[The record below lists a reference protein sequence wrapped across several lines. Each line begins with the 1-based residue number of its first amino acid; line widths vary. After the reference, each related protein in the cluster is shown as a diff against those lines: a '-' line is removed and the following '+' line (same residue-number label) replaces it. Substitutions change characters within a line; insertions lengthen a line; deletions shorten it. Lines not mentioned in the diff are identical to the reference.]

1 MQRLHQ
7 HNAGHMFQQF
17 NWIQTSFQ
25 GNTHSD
31 WVTLHQALHYFSIS
45 FVVSSPS
52 WYVIQPKWEK

>member
-31 WVTLHQALHYFSIS
+31 WATLHQALHYFPFHLWSH
-45 FVVSSPS
+45 PHLGM
-52 WYVIQPKWEK
+52 